1 MADFKTH
8 STTVRI
14 IDQGS
19 PIRRVN
25 QNSDFTSIWKVFV
38 FFSSLD
44 INRESISKL
53 KMTTAFPIKVKLF
66 LQFPWMTSIIRSR
79 Y

>member
-25 QNSDFTSIWKVFV
+25 QNSDFTSI
-38 FFSSLD
+38 
-44 INRESISKL
+44 
-53 KMTTAFPIKVKLF
+53 
-66 LQFPWMTSIIRSR
+66 
-79 Y
+79 